1 MVIGQ
6 NRIFASLTVDSGNQ
20 LAPQYRTRICYPP

>member
-6 NRIFASLTVDSGNQ
+6 NRIFASLTVDLGWMDC
-20 LAPQYRTRICYPP
+20 ATGA